1 MSVFLRHWSSGG
13 HQVQLSWCGHL
24 NIPVYELFFS
34 CWFFS
39 VINKFSCLVRKLR
52 STCRRILILIHPK
65 RKADHGGTAPHWLGA
80 AQLEV
85 GDSCPM
91 WCEDL
96 FHRWKQPLKLHYT
109 PIEHCNLQPVVC
121 CLPCYF
127 VSVRRCLFVLF
138 RAQASAGWCRGHAV
152 AQVAGPHSPR
162 QWLIQRSSRAD
173 TAVDE
178 VENVENCKNS

>member
-1 MSVFLRHWSSGG
+1 MVLTLSLPNFNTNASYLITSKFKVSFVCHFYFPAVYFGDINLLPFLQRFWLMLCVLG
-13 HQVQLSWCGHL
+13 
-24 NIPVYELFFS
+24 
-34 CWFFS
+34 
-39 VINKFSCLVRKLR
+39 
-52 STCRRILILIHPK
+52 HPK

-91 WCEDL
+91 WYEDL

-121 CLPCYF
+121 CLPCHF

-152 AQVAGPHSPR
+152 AQVAGPNSPR